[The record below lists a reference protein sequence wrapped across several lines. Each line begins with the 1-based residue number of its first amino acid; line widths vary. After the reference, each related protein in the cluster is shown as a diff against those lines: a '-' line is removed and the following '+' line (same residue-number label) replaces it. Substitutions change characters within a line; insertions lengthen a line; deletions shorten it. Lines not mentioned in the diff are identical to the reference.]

1 MTEVTRKQ
9 LVEKTQNKHLAVA
22 LKRTARCLL
31 LLFKKLHINIHIII
45 IITNCIISKHFNMN

>member
-31 LLFKKLHINIHIII
+31 LLLKKTYILIYI
-45 IITNCIISKHFNMN
+45 